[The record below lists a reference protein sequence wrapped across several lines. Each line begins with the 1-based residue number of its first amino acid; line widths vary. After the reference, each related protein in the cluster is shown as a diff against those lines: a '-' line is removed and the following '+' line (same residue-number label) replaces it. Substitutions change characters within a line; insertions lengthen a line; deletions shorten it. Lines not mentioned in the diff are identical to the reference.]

1 MKEKKYPLIGRERFE
16 EYQGNLKTSSFDI
29 AGTTIGTEK
38 PLIIAGPC
46 TVHSRQQ
53 TLESAH
59 GVKAAGADLL
69 RGGAFKPRTSPYSF
83 QGLGVEGLKIL
94 AEARKE
100 TGLPI
105 VTEVL
110 DTRDVKLVGKYADML
125 QIGCRNMQN
134 YPLLT
139 EVGRYAA
146 QHEKGVLLKTGPLP
160 KLDEVL
166 SAAEYIA
173 LEFEKQQKTIK
184 LILCERGVNIPAN
197 SMRNTPR
204 PEFLAELRRATFLP
218 VIGDPSHSAGDRE
231 LVPQVGKD
239 YLNAGANG
247 LIIDILGDHEKP
259 VTDDGV
265 EVCDYQQG
273 LRMSEFKKYLE
284 SLQNHRVP
292 Q

>member
-59 GVKAAGADLL
+59 
-69 RGGAFKPRTSPYSF
+69 
-83 QGLGVEGLKIL
+83 
-94 AEARKE
+94 
-100 TGLPI
+100 
-105 VTEVL
+105 
-110 DTRDVKLVGKYADML
+110 
-125 QIGCRNMQN
+125 
-134 YPLLT
+134 
-139 EVGRYAA
+139 
-146 QHEKGVLLKTGPLP
+146 
-160 KLDEVL
+160 
-166 SAAEYIA
+166 
-173 LEFEKQQKTIK
+173 
-184 LILCERGVNIPAN
+184 GVNIPAN